1 MKEERRKY
9 FRKDTIAL
17 KCTVKEEI
25 GINKSIRQRK
35 GRKKKREKRKE
46 TVAADEWTEL
56 SEKAELISAVY
67 CVFNKWGGKEVGC

>member
-35 GRKKKREKRKE
+35 ERKKKEKKERKR
-46 TVAADEWTEL
+46 
-56 SEKAELISAVY
+56 
-67 CVFNKWGGKEVGC
+67 